1 MKLDWKLDFLK
12 SILIQFHYFFF
23 LQKCMH
29 IELNLISWKYS
40 NTLENLETHMN
51 KLLKVHLLK
60 NDLKTSINASSL
72 SCINNQRIWIC
83 HIFFV
88 WIKSYRVRGCL
99 DIHWQKECCQAW
111 WYSLDFIQG
120 DKSYKMW
127 LQM

>member
-1 MKLDWKLDFLK
+1 MTNNRNHLKKVERRGFFKAILEIGLFLK

-60 NDLKTSINASSL
+60 IDLKSSINASSL
-72 SCINNQRIWIC
+72 SCINNQRI
-83 HIFFV
+83 
-88 WIKSYRVRGCL
+88 
-99 DIHWQKECCQAW
+99 
-111 WYSLDFIQG
+111 
-120 DKSYKMW
+120 
-127 LQM
+127 